1 VRKWEGETVR
11 NGRAEWEPDTLRRV
25 LAERRLADL
34 ATVIGVEP
42 AGSLELGSKL
52 LIEPDGAVMGSLG
65 ESELDRLAIADAGGV
80 LADRKSRVR
89 VYDLEQGEGN
99 LQVRVFHELLEPQP
113 QLLVVGAGHI
123 AVPLAHFGKVL
134 GFEVV
139 VVDDRD
145 KYANRERFPDAD
157 TVIAADFGETL
168 RDFPITPA
176 TYVVII
182 TRAHTYDEEAL
193 RIVLHQPWAYLG
205 MIGSRRRVQTVLRT
219 MVGEGY
225 DRERLDQIRAPIG
238 LDVGAETPEEIA
250 LAIIGE
256 VVTTRRG
263 GTGQSLSKIQRPI
276 AA

>member
-1 VRKWEGETVR
+1 MR
-11 NGRAEWEPDTLRRV
+11 NGRAEWAPDTLRRV
-25 LAERRLADL
+25 LAERRRADL
-34 ATVIGVEP
+34 ATVIAVEP
-42 AGSLELGSKL
+42 AGSFDLGGKL
-52 LIEPDGAVMGSLG
+52 LIEPDGAVMGTLG
-65 ESELDRLAIADAGGV
+65 EPELDRLVIADAPGV
-80 LADRKSRVR
+80 LADRKSRVKLYELQATER
-89 VYDLEQGEGN
+89 VLRA
-99 LQVRVFHELLEPQP
+99 RVFHESLEPQP

-123 AVPLAHFGKVL
+123 AVPLAHFAKML

-139 VVDDRD
+139 VVDDRE

-168 RDFPITPA
+168 RDFPITQA

-182 TRAHTYDEEAL
+182 TRAHTYDEESL
-193 RIVLHQPWAYLG
+193 RILLHQPWAYLG

-225 DRERLDQIRAPIG
+225 DRERLDEIRAPIG

-256 VVTTRRG
+256 VVTARRG
-263 GTGQSLSKIQRPI
+263 GTGQSLSKMQRPI
-276 AA
+276 VV